1 MKASEKQIAYA
12 MSISKIL
19 NISLPSSNDYFEM
32 GAFIAKN
39 KEKAAEKQE
48 DLNRELYARIK
59 REIKIEDIA
68 RELGFTIVR
77 KGEYLSTKEHDSIRI
92 NAEKNIFIR
101 NSSGE
106 KGTVIDFI
114 ECFTNQSKKEIIED
128 LVRRLERTSPAE
140 PFIKR
145 EDTETLKE
153 RAKTLEL
160 PPQAPHM
167 RNVFAYLTKVR
178 YIEPEV
184 IQELVNRKQIYQD
197 VRKNCVFVSYND
209 EKKENF
215 ACLKGTNT
223 YTPYTADVRG
233 CDYQSGW
240 FVDNHSTKLYVTEA
254 PIDAMSKMSLLYKTD
269 TDYHDF
275 DYLSLTG
282 TGKWEMVLVQ
292 LQKRNYK
299 EICIGTDGDRWGKE
313 CAEKI
318 KTAVQQA
325 DHNVKVVLDLPK
337 IKKDWN
343 EEMIYLFNRQ
353 FRLENYINP
362 SEENLKLLSEHMEAL
377 ILNDPVNYQI
387 VKAKLEK
394 NEIPLQIEDYMLQ
407 YMKENPHVSIERGK
421 GSSLSVIEEILGKY
435 NKNIPLEKAFNT
447 YNRKIPEIEIG

>member
-77 KGEYLSTKEHDSIRI
+77 KGEYLSTKEHDSLRI
-92 NAEKNIFIR
+92 NPEKNIFIR

-114 ECFTNQSKKEIIED
+114 ECFTNQSKREIIED
-128 LVRRLERTSPAE
+128 LVRRLEHISPAE
-140 PFIKR
+140 TLIKR
-145 EDTETLKE
+145 EDMALEEKD
-153 RAKTLEL
+153 KMLEL
-160 PPQAPHM
+160 PPQASHM

-184 IQELVNRKQIYQD
+184 IKELVNRKQLYQD
-197 VRKNCVFVSYND
+197 IRKNCVFVSYND
-209 EKKENF
+209 EKKANF

-223 YTPYTADVRG
+223 YIPYTADVSG
-233 CDYQSGW
+233 CDYRSGW
-240 FVDNHSTKLYVTEA
+240 FVDNQSTNLYITEA
-254 PIDAMSKMSLLYKTD
+254 PIDAMSKMSLLCKTE

-282 TGKWEMVLVQ
+282 TGKWEMVLDH
-292 LQKRNYK
+292 LKKRNYK
-299 EICIGTDGDRWGKE
+299 EIFIGTDSDRWGKE

-318 KTAVQQA
+318 KNAVQQA
-325 DHNVKVVLDLPK
+325 DHNVKVVLDLPQ

-362 SEENLKLLSEHMEAL
+362 SDKNVKLLSEHMEAL

-387 VKAKLEK
+387 TKAKLEK
-394 NEIPLQIEDYMLQ
+394 NEIPILIEEYMLR
-407 YMKENPHVSIERGK
+407 YIKENPNALIEHGNS
-421 GSSLSVIEEILGKY
+421 SSLSIIEEILAKY
-435 NKNIPLEKAFNT
+435 NKNVPIEKAFKT
-447 YNRKIPEIEIG
+447 CNRKITEIEIA

>member
-1 MKASEKQIAYA
+1 MKASMQQLSYA
-12 MSISKIL
+12 ASISKLL
-19 NISLPSSNDYFEM
+19 NIDMPTSNDRFEI
-32 GAFIAKN
+32 GAFIANN
-39 KEKAAEKQE
+39 KENAARKQE
-48 DLNRELYARIK
+48 ELNQEIYCRIK
-59 REIKIEDIA
+59 KEIKIEDIA

-77 KGEYLSTKEHDSIRI
+77 KGEYLSTKEHDSLRI
-92 NAEKNIFIR
+92 NPEKNIFIR

-114 ECFTNQSKKEIIED
+114 ECFTNQSKREIIED
-128 LVRRLERTSPAE
+128 LVRRLEHISPAE
-140 PFIKR
+140 TLIKR
-145 EDTETLKE
+145 EDMALEEKD
-153 RAKTLEL
+153 KMLEL
-160 PPQAPHM
+160 PPQASHM

-184 IQELVNRKQIYQD
+184 IQELVNRKQLYQD
-197 VRKNCVFVSYND
+197 IRKNCVFVSYND
-209 EKKENF
+209 EKKANF

-223 YTPYTADVRG
+223 YIPYTADVSG
-233 CDYQSGW
+233 CDYRSGW
-240 FVDNHSTKLYVTEA
+240 FVDNQSTNLYITEA
-254 PIDAMSKMSLLYKTD
+254 PIDAMSKMSLLCKTE
-269 TDYHDF
+269 TDYHAF

-282 TGKWEMVLVQ
+282 TGKWEMVLEH
-292 LQKRNYK
+292 LKKRNYK
-299 EICIGTDGDRWGKE
+299 EIFIGTDSDRWGKE

-318 KTAVQQA
+318 KNAVQQA
-325 DHNVKVVLDLPK
+325 DHNVKVVLDLPQ

-362 SEENLKLLSEHMEAL
+362 SDENVKLLSEHMEAL
-377 ILNDPVNYQI
+377 ILNDSVNYQI

-394 NEIPLQIEDYMLQ
+394 NEIPLRIEDYMLQ